1 MERNSELYNKYVDI
15 MKKELMPAMGC
26 TEPIAISYATAKARD
41 ILGKMP
47 EHVLVEASGNLI
59 KNVKSVTVPN
69 TEGLKGIEAAAAA
82 GIVAGQSE
90 KLLEVISEVS
100 DAQKAEIKEF
110 LAKDIIKVQIAQS
123 DIVFDLIVTLTAGE
137 DKVSVRIVNEHTNI
151 VTIEKN
157 GEKLV
162 DKPLGCGDSD
172 GDEENVLSVEGILD
186 FAKTCEID
194 DVREVIKRQIEYNT
208 AIADEGIENPWGAN
222 VGKVILNTN
231 DKNDVRIRA
240 KARAAAGSDA
250 RMSGCEMPVVINS
263 GSGNQGITVSVPIIE
278 YAKELGSTEEELYRA
293 LIMANLLGLHQK
305 AGIGRLSAYCGAV
318 SAGCA
323 AGAGIAYLMHES
335 DSVIAHTIVNCL
347 AITSGIICD
356 GAKPSCAAKIASSID
371 AAFLAL
377 EMAKQGQQFRGGEGI
392 VKKGI
397 ENTITSVGRLGKD
410 GMRETDKEIL
420 RIMVE
425 S

>member
-162 DKPLGCGDSD
+162 NKPLSCGDSD

-222 VGKVILNTN
+222 VGKIILNTN